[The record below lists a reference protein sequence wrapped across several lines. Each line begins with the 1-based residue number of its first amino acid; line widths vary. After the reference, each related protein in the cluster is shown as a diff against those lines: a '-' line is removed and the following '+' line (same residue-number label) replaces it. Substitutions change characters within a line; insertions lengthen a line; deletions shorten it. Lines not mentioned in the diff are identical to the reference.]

1 MSAQEIAMMSV
12 FSALASVGS
21 ETMKIRVATPVRN
34 WPMIA
39 FARRSRSVRAVTRP
53 TLPAPDSSG
62 WRKIAGHERRDSPE
76 ARDASAQLGP
86 VGTERRDRHPEL
98 HHARRRRGGL
108 SARDG
113 GQGVRARHSAPAR
126 RAAERDAPAL
136 QRD

>member
-53 TLPAPDSSG
+53 TLPAPGSSG
-62 WRKIAGHERRDSPE
+62 WRKIAGHEID
-76 ARDASAQLGP
+76 
-86 VGTERRDRHPEL
+86 VFC
-98 HHARRRRGGL
+98 
-108 SARDG
+108 
-113 GQGVRARHSAPAR
+113 
-126 RAAERDAPAL
+126 
-136 QRD
+136 